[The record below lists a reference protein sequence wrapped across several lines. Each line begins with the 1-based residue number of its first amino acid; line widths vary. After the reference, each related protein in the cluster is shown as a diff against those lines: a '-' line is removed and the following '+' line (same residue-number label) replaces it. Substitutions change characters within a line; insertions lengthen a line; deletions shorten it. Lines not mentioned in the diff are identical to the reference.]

1 MDRCCTQLR
10 ERVKKEFPSAPL
22 SSLLVH
28 MQFTFG
34 NPPFVEISLAETHT
48 WDDDERIEMEILL
61 NHAREREGQR
71 TLVTAIVREGYS
83 DKTGPRMRVFPFLLY
98 HSDSWLVKHPSSWG
112 DGKGEINKK

>member
-1 MDRCCTQLR
+1 
-10 ERVKKEFPSAPL
+10 
-22 SSLLVH
+22 